1 MDAHSRLVTALG
13 IHTITITPKPY
24 LEAKEEAMDNYNATN
39 ALAIAQGMLKALNR
53 HGSRWMV
60 QECRKQ
66 TYRHVRHAHTDYN
79 AVLEALDAV
88 EDVPDRKELFLLLR
102 CHFALMILETY
113 PEVSAVIHK
122 DLERLCVR
130 SSVVRELVDASLAR
144 SVALVPTPRTRELVA
159 A

>member
-1 MDAHSRLVTALG
+1 MDAHSRMVTALG
-13 IHTITITPKPY
+13 IHSITITPKPY
-24 LEAKEEAMDNYNATN
+24 LEAKEEAMDNYNARN
-39 ALAIAQGMLKALNR
+39 AAAIAAGTLKALNH

-66 TYRHVRHAHTDYN
+66 TYRHVRHAHTDYD

-102 CHFALMILETY
+102 CHYALMILETY
-113 PEVSAVIHK
+113 PELSTVIGK
-122 DLERLCVR
+122 DLERLALR
-130 SSVVRELVDASLAR
+130 SSVVRELVDAFMVR
-144 SVALVPTPRTRELVA
+144 SVAGVSRSTAGELVA